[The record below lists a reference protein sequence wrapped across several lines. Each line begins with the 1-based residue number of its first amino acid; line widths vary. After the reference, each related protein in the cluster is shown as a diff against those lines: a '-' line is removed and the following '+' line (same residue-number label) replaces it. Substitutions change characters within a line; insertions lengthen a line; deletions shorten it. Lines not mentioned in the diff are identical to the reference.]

1 VGFVNWKVLAAL
13 GVVGG
18 LVYAALRKKRNLSD
32 DDELW
37 AAATDPVTR
46 FGGHLR

>member
-1 VGFVNWKVLAAL
+1 MNWKVLVAL
-13 GVVGG
+13 GVASGV
-18 LVYAALRKKRNLSD
+18 VYAVLRKKRSVAD

-46 FGGHLR
+46 FGNA

>member
-1 VGFVNWKVLAAL
+1 VGDVNWKVLVAL
-13 GVVGG
+13 GVAGG
-18 LVYAALRKKRNLSD
+18 LVFAALRKKRTMAD

-46 FGGHLR
+46 FGNP

>member
-1 VGFVNWKVLAAL
+1 MNWKVLAAL

-18 LVYAALRKKRNLSD
+18 LVYAVLRKKRDLAD

>member
-1 VGFVNWKVLAAL
+1 MGVVNWKVLVAL
-13 GVVGG
+13 GGLAGG
-18 LVYAALRKKRNLSD
+18 LVYAVLRKKRDLAD

-46 FGGHLR
+46 FGSS